1 LRFLQRAFH
10 PSVNGIGPIATA
22 LRTGKQVIVKDA
34 SNTLLSR
41 PYMGRAA
48 PSRKPVELTLFVVV
62 EPIFFNKV
70 FWLTLGE
77 ARWVDVLSSTCKA
90 LARCR
95 RYDYKDTNKGGTN
108 SPLPR
113 RSGEFVRRS
122 GEFVRKSGEFS
133 RVGGGWGG
141 VTGGGAD
148 TGAASTLTRSSSN
161 LSTLSRS
168 SSTGSICGLRDWR
181 KFALS
186 HLIDM
191 AQHMSYVQAQNALFF

>member
-1 LRFLQRAFH
+1 M
-10 PSVNGIGPIATA
+10 
-22 LRTGKQVIVKDA
+22 IVKDA

-95 RYDYKDTNKGGTN
+95 RFDYKDTNKGGTN

-122 GEFVRKSGEFS
+122 GEFVRKSGEFA

-141 VTGGGAD
+141 VTGGGGD
-148 TGAASTLTRSSSN
+148 TGAATTLTRSSSN